1 MIYHVSSFNTVSDFL
16 KNFPGIDLDTDF
28 FQSCFGSQHS
38 IKNINQNDFFIFAYN
53 ERNEVVGFLTVNDK
67 NQGVDEFFFIWNVCI
82 RPQNRG
88 QRITKLL
95 FNYLIEK
102 YYTSHR
108 KFCLTVEWGNL
119 IAVKSYTSEFFCDW
133 GIRNGEFLM
142 YGEIGNRCSSETR
155 QLIQND
161 FEKLS
166 RWILKKNLTKQ
177 DLSLLTN
184 GFEANNYGNL
194 LLKIS
199 PNLTLLVLKKL

>member
-1 MIYHVSSFNTVSDFL
+1 MMYELASFNTVSDFIE
-16 KNFPGIDLDTDF
+16 NFPGIDLNTDF
-28 FQSCFGSQHS
+28 FQSCFGSQYN
-38 IKNINQNDFFIFAYN
+38 IGNINQNDSFIFAYDQTN
-53 ERNEVVGFLTVNDK
+53 DVVGFLTVDDK
-67 NQGVDEFFFIWNVCI
+67 NKGINDYLFIWNVCV
-82 RPQNRG
+82 RPQNRK

-102 YYTSHR
+102 FYTSHR
-108 KFCLTVEWGNL
+108 KFCLTVEWGNS
-119 IAVKSYTSEFFCDW
+119 IAVKAYTSEFFCDW

-184 GFEANNYGNL
+184 GFEPNHYGNL
-194 LLKIS
+194 LLRLS
-199 PNLTLLVLKKL
+199 PNLELLVLKKL